1 MSEAINMHKRIA
13 MHGEAESNHLKKG
26 GKVKK
31 YAKGGSVRN
40 DSIDGSDS
48 GQPDEITHQKNV
60 NKIGAHPEKGVAKLP
75 AKGVTPKITKPIPH
89 SIATMKK
96 GGGAKKPG
104 LMIAI
109 AVGKKTSARGR

>member
-1 MSEAINMHKRIA
+1 MSEAIRMQKRIA
-13 MHGEAESNHLKKG
+13 MYGEGEANHFKKG
-26 GKVKK
+26 GKIKK
-31 YAKGGSVRN
+31 YAKGGGVKN

-60 NKIGAHPEKGVAKLP
+60 NKIGAHPEKGIAKLP
-75 AKGVTPKITKPIPH
+75 AKGVTPKITKPVPH

-96 GGGAKKPG
+96 GGGAKKQG

-109 AVGKKTSARGR
+109 AVGKKPSARGR